1 MNFFFKC
8 PLNVGGALNRV
19 RGESSE
25 IFSLNG
31 IAKLFPKM
39 CSGLKISASGIK
51 FVPFSKEFE
60 CIVGIGYWEVEICSG
75 GIFSGHS
82 Q

>member
-1 MNFFFKC
+1 MGVDVEF
-8 PLNVGGALNRV
+8 RV
-19 RGESSE
+19 ISAEISRGESSE

-31 IAKLFPKM
+31 IIRLFPKM